1 MAEASQLRAGTRV
14 SWNTS
19 QGRTRGVVVR
29 KAVKSLKIKSFM
41 VEASRDDPK
50 FVVKS
55 DASGELAAHKAG
67 SLRVL
72 RRH

>member
-1 MAEASQLRAGTRV
+1 MAEATDLRAGTRV

-29 KAVKSLKIKSFM
+29 KATKDMKIKSFA
-41 VEASRDDPK
+41 VRASRDDPK
-50 FVVKS
+50 YVVRS
-55 DASGELAAHKAG
+55 DSSGELAAHTAG

-72 RRH
+72 KRH